1 VNGPRIGSL
10 CTGAGGLDQAAAAVT
25 GGTLAWV
32 SEIAPGPVKV
42 LAHHYPD
49 VPNLGDLTAIDWTAA
64 EPVDVLTAGYP
75 CPPFSQAGKRLGV
88 DDERHL
94 WPWIIEGIRVLRPRL
109 VLLENVRGHLTL
121 GLTAV
126 LADLDR
132 AGYDTRWTV
141 LTASAVGACHERARL
156 FIAATPRGAWV
167 VPAGD
172 PCALLDEAGWAAPN
186 HALFGDPDLIGA
198 PPASGATSGGVMW
211 ATEPPRATD
220 TPTHLLLTP
229 TAQLAINGGSQHP
242 DKRKAGG
249 HSPTLAD
256 QVEYLLPT
264 VTAADAGS
272 SGGSTPS
279 DVTLTDAVVR
289 TECGTI
295 DNPRHLL
302 PTPTAVP
309 YGNNQSD
316 SPGASVRPPLWALTP
331 ELWPGRWGRYAA
343 AVARHEATFGTPAPS
358 PTEPGKNGPRL
369 NRALPAWMM
378 CLPQIVATPGLTRN
392 QVIEVAGNGC
402 VPAQAEAAFRTL
414 LLGASVV
421 AA

>member
-1 VNGPRIGSL
+1 
-10 CTGAGGLDQAAAAVT
+10 
-25 GGTLAWV
+25 
-32 SEIAPGPVKV
+32 
-42 LAHHYPD
+42 
-49 VPNLGDLTAIDWTAA
+49 
-64 EPVDVLTAGYP
+64 
-75 CPPFSQAGKRLGV
+75 
-88 DDERHL
+88 L

-121 GLTAV
+121 GLTTV

-172 PCALLDEAGWAAPN
+172 PCALLDAAGWAAPN

-198 PPASGATSGGVMW
+198 PPASGATTGGAMW
-211 ATEPPRATD
+211 AIEPPRATD
-220 TPTHLLLTP
+220 GLTLLPTPRTTDG
-229 TAQLAINGGSQHP
+229 NGAGQHG
-242 DKRKAGG
+242 DGG
-249 HSPTLAD
+249 AEIRTTIT
-256 QVEYLLPT
+256 VLLPT

-302 PTPTAVP
+302 PTPTAAP

-378 CLPQIVATPGLTRN
+378 CLPQITATPGLTRN
-392 QVIEVAGNGC
+392 QAIEVAGNGV